1 MPSKKNKK
9 NKSRSILKFLFVIL
23 IFFFFLGIVG
33 IFATYKYFARDL
45 PDLRDITGYEPTLVN
60 EFYSSDGIIIAEY
73 GIEKRKLIDLE
84 DIPDHVVD
92 SFIAIEDRRFY
103 EHKGFDIKGILRAV
117 IQNTL
122 EGEVV
127 SGASTIT
134 QQVTKNL
141 ILSPQKTYTRKIKE
155 LILSY
160 RIEKNLSKEEILYLY
175 LNHIY
180 LADGNYGVQAASQNF
195 FGKDVGKISIAEAA
209 LLAGIPK
216 RPEHYSPR
224 KNIQNALQRQK
235 TVLNIMEEEG
245 LITSKQKQFALDY
258 KIEITPKKQLDS
270 QIAPYFSEFARKYL
284 EKKVGTDEYLKGG
297 YKVFTTLDIE
307 HNLAGQWAIRKG
319 IYDYEKRQG
328 RGFIVKNLKNGNEI
342 KSFLDP
348 LKNKEIIDNSIQKA
362 VVTSIEN
369 SDKKISK
376 AVVEIGDNKSSFNYF
391 VSSPFGSAI
400 PELKI
405 DGVSAKY
412 APISTYMGVDAIPEK
427 ITIGDVINVRVNTY
441 DGQLISVTPVLN
453 SPAQSALISMDT
465 NGNVL
470 SIIGGFD
477 FRISQF
483 NRAIQAR
490 RQPGSSFKPLVY
502 SAAVDKGYT
511 ETSVLYDIPVVIK
524 DWIPSNYDGA
534 YEGALVLRKALAR
547 SRNLASIRLIMDI
560 DPQYVVD
567 YSKNF
572 GFESNL
578 NAFPS
583 LALGGSDVTLLEMVN
598 AFSVFANE
606 GIYKKPKF
614 ILRIYDRN
622 GRIIED
628 NTGNKY
634 LEYERVLT
642 KERENR
648 RIEIIKELA
657 AKKGFEMKIKPE
669 DSSDKQDFKQK
680 PEENFLT
687 SEEFVELVKKI
698 PLSYFVDD
706 ENSKQVI
713 SPETAF
719 IVTDLLKAVV
729 NEGTGMKASRLN
741 EICQVAGKTGTTN
754 DYTDAWFVG
763 FSPSIVTGVWVGKD
777 NSTPLGRK
785 ESGSKAA
792 LPIWID
798 FMEDALKKHPGEI
811 FKKPPGI
818 KFIDTPYGNIPYK
831 VDTIRESVIEML
843 KVKVNGP
850 NNPNEKVED
859 VDFDNDQSEIDFLLR
874 R

>member
-1 MPSKKNKK
+1 MPPKK
-9 NKSRSILKFLFVIL
+9 NKSRAILKFLLVTFIFLFIL
-23 IFFFFLGIVG
+23 GGVA

-45 PDLRDITGYEPTLVN
+45 PNLTDITGYAPTLVN
-60 EFYSSDGIIIAEY
+60 EFYSSDGTLIAEY
-73 GIEKRKLIDLE
+73 GVEKRKLVDLK
-84 DIPDHVVD
+84 DIPDHVVN

-103 EHKGFDIKGILRAV
+103 DHQGFDVKGILRAL

-141 ILSPQKTYTRKIKE
+141 ILSPKKTYSRKIKE

-180 LADGNYGVQAASQNF
+180 LADGNYGVQSASQNF
-195 FGKDVGKISIAEAA
+195 FGKDVNEIGIAEAA

-224 KNIQNALQRQK
+224 KNLDNALQRQK
-235 TVLNIMEEEG
+235 TVLNIMQVEG
-245 LITSKQKQFALDY
+245 LITSKQKQFALEY
-258 KIEITPKKQLDS
+258 KINITPRKQLDS
-270 QIAPYFSEFARKYL
+270 QIAPYFAEFVRKYL
-284 EKKVGTDEYLKGG
+284 EGKVGTAEYKKGG
-297 YKVFTTLDIE
+297 FRIFTTLDIE
-307 HNLAGQWAIRKG
+307 QSLAAQWAVKKG

-328 RGFIVKNLKNGNEI
+328 RGFVVKRLKNQSDIQNFLNAQRNTNI
-342 KSFLDP
+342 K
-348 LKNKEIIDNSIQKA
+348 DNSLYKA
-362 VVTSIEN
+362 VVTSVKN
-369 SDKKISK
+369 SSNGFSEADIKL
-376 AVVEIGDNKSSFNYF
+376 GDMQSSFKFF
-391 VSSPFGSAI
+391 VSNPFGNPSSS
-400 PELKI
+400 LK
-405 DGVSAKY
+405 SNKFSNKY
-412 APISTYMGVDAIPEK
+412 APISTFRGVDAIPEA
-427 ITIGDVINVRVNTY
+427 ISVGDVIYVKVNIYNGKLTY
-441 DGQLISVTPVLN
+441 VTPMLN
-453 SPAQSALISMDT
+453 SQAQSALISMDT
-465 NGNVL
+465 SGNVL
-470 SIIGGFD
+470 SLIGGYD
-477 FRISQF
+477 FNTSQF

-490 RQPGSSFKPLVY
+490 RQPGSSFKPIVY

-524 DWIPSNYDGA
+524 DWIPSNYDGS
-534 YEGALVLRKALAR
+534 YEGALVLRKALAK

-560 DPQYVVD
+560 DPSYVVD

-606 GIYKKPKF
+606 GVYKKPKF

-628 NTGNKY
+628 NTGNRY

-642 KERENR
+642 KERENKR
-648 RIEIIKELA
+648 FQILKELA
-657 AKKGFEMKIKPE
+657 AKKGFETEFKPE
-669 DSSDKQDFKQK
+669 TKTKPSEKDIKQK
-680 PEENFLT
+680 TEENFLT
-687 SEEFVELVKKI
+687 SDEFIELIKKI

-713 SPETAF
+713 TPETAF
-719 IVTDLLKAVV
+719 IMTDLLKAVV
-729 NEGTGMKASRLN
+729 NEGTGRKASKLN
-741 EICQVAGKTGTTN
+741 ELSQVAGKTGTTN

-763 FSPSIVTGVWVGKD
+763 YSPSIVTGVWVGKD
-777 NSTPLGRK
+777 NSSPLGRK
-785 ESGSKAA
+785 EAGSKAA
-792 LPIWID
+792 LPIWVE
-798 FMEDALKKHPGEI
+798 FMEDALQKHKGES
-811 FKKPPGI
+811 FKQPSGI

-831 VDTIRESVIEML
+831 VATIRESVIEML
-843 KVKVNGP
+843 KAKV
-850 NNPNEKVED
+850 NNPNGNSGKKVED